1 MERWERE
8 HWEKMKK
15 EFEDLNNEEKEFYI
29 RLAEIS
35 KTSEEVVLV
44 SEDILFILTTLDDED
59 AIKLFLVLKK
69 IKRDRGKVGFNYKK
83 IMEEMPHLKK
93 VDIQRYILIYMTGD
107 LLWLRDEG
115 FLFDDEKREEEGENV
130 RWMRVPI

>member
-69 IKRDRGKVGFNYKK
+69 IKRDRGKVGLNYKK